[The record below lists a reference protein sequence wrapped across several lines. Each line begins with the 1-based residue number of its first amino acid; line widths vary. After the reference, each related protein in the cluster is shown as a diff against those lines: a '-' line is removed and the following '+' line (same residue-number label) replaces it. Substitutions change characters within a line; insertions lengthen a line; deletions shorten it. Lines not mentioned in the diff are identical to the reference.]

1 MNTMKRIRIEKLTLN
16 IGAGKEQAVLNKGI
30 NLLKQIT
37 GISPV
42 KTVTQK
48 RLAAWGLRPGLPI
61 GCKITIRN
69 SKAKELLQR
78 LLMARE
84 NVLRE
89 SNFDNYGN
97 VAFGIPEYIDIP
109 NTKYDPA
116 IGIMGLQACVTLER
130 PGFRIKK
137 RKIMKTK
144 IKSSHRI
151 NQQEAIAYFQDEF
164 KTKVGEEE

>member
-1 MNTMKRIRIEKLTLN
+1 MNDMKRIRIEKLTLN

-30 NLLKQIT
+30 ILLKQIT
-37 GISPV
+37 GIAPV

-61 GCKITIRN
+61 GCKITLRN

-78 LLMARE
+78 LLVARE
-84 NVLRE
+84 NALHE

-109 NTKYDPA
+109 NAKYDPE
-116 IGIMGLQACVTLER
+116 IGMMGLQACVTLER
-130 PGFRIKK
+130 PGFRVKK

-144 IKSSHRI
+144 IKKAHKIS
-151 NQQEAIAYFQDEF
+151 QKEAIEYFQKEF